1 MRFQALLPRSKPTA
15 LNARAVNVAILL
27 LLAFELATGLGSF
40 LIGEPDGQWLFWS
53 HRAGALALAVLLIW
67 KAGIAARSYRRRG
80 VTLSTGLSAVVGVLL
95 LGSLATGLL
104 WATVELP
111 WVPVPVLGRWSVLSL
126 HVAISLLL
134 IPLFVVHLGLR
145 WPQPSR
151 ADLVGR
157 RAVLRML
164 GLLAAGFVLWR
175 IQEVFSTLS
184 GSSRRFTG
192 SREEASFAGNL
203 HPFTNWLSDP
213 IPQIDSNRWQLRI
226 HGKVERETVLS
237 YEEILI
243 LGGTVRQATL
253 DCTGGWYTIQRWS
266 GVPVAALLEQTGLKD
281 NACSLLFRSATGYSR
296 RFPLEEAG
304 GLLLATHVGD
314 EALSAGHGFPL
325 RLVAPGHRGYDWV
338 KWISEVEVRPD
349 PGWLEP
355 PLPLQ

>member
-1 MRFQALLPRSKPTA
+1 M
-15 LNARAVNVAILL
+15 NARAVNVAILL
-27 LLAFELATGLGSF
+27 LLVFELATGLGSF
-40 LIGEPDGQWLFWS
+40 LIGEPEGRWLFWS
-53 HRAGALALAVLLIW
+53 HRAGGLALVVLLIW
-67 KAGIAARSYRRRG
+67 KAGIAAQSYRRRG

-104 WATVELP
+104 WATIGLP
-111 WVPVPVLGRWSVLSL
+111 WVPVLGSWTVLSL

-175 IQEVFSTLS
+175 IQEVFPALS
-184 GSSRRFTG
+184 GASRRFTG

-213 IPQIDSNRWQLRI
+213 IPRIDSNRWRLRI
-226 HGKVERETVLS
+226 HGEVARETVLS
-237 YEEILI
+237 YEEILTR
-243 LGGTVRQATL
+243 GGTVRQATL

-281 NACSLLFRSATGYSR
+281 DARSLLFRSATGYSR
-296 RFPLEEAG
+296 RFPLDEADS
-304 GLLLATHVGD
+304 LLLATHVGD
-314 EALSAGHGFPL
+314 ETLSAEHGFPL

-338 KWISEVEVRPD
+338 KWISEVEVSRD